1 MKDARCIIPLTI
13 LAVVR
18 VVVAMEFKATVGRC
32 DTGADVDFFQC
43 NGCAYIHTVP
53 PKAVPPKET
62 KLAGG

>member
-1 MKDARCIIPLTI
+1 MHRTSNNPGRCPRCGGKL
-13 LAVVR
+13 
-18 VVVAMEFKATVGRC
+18 EFKATVGRC

-53 PKAVPPKET
+53 PKTVPPKET